1 MKCDVCRGACCES
14 LYLPV
19 GTDARGEWLRAFA
32 ARTVGSGGVEIETR
46 CSKLTADGRCSIY
59 SARPDV
65 CRAFKAGG
73 AACLDVV
80 RRRRTPEEYAA
91 IRHDDDPLTL

>member
-14 LYLPV
+14 LHLAA
-19 GTDARGEWLRAFA
+19 GSDAHGEWLRAFA
-32 ARTVGSGGVEIETR
+32 PRALGSQVELEVR
-46 CSKLTADGRCSIY
+46 CAQLTPTGRCGIY
-59 SARPDV
+59 EARPAV
-65 CRAFKAGG
+65 CRSYIAGG

-91 IRHDDDPLTL
+91 IRNDDDPLTL